1 MEQQLSLAHWVYLIS
16 VVLIIAAVV
25 GRKNVVIPAV
35 VATIA
40 TSLAYTGGDIL
51 AALSAVF
58 NASFVA
64 ATELF
69 TIFLTIALVT
79 ALLGSLKNLG
89 ADLLM
94 VRPFQ
99 PLMRGGTS
107 AYVVLAVVT
116 FTISLFFWPTPALPL
131 LGAILVPAAIRA
143 GLSPVGCAIAI
154 ALAGQGMAL
163 AADYVMGVA
172 PQLSAEGAGVPA
184 AMIADR
190 ALVLS
195 VAVGLVA
202 LPMAYVLHVRKA
214 ISAPSPANLR
224 AWMQRS
230 EAAVEEQPVETP
242 RSEALSQVVTVS
254 ESRRHDAQLEYAQH
268 AGTDSADL
276 TPATTNGRDGS
287 ANADAEA
294 TTLQDGAAHNGAAQ
308 NGAAIGTN
316 GLGAAVQGPENP
328 VGTTRTAKAF
338 AIAVPVAFLILLVCM
353 ILGKT
358 TDLLPGLEGSQGAS
372 LIGGTSVV
380 LLALATIAHNHRSS
394 LDMAADHIVD
404 GLVFAF
410 KAMGVVIPIA
420 GFIFMGIPDFAGRI
434 LGLPEGATAPGF
446 LFDLIRSV
454 ETYIPNST
462 IGVVFAMLLIGMII
476 GLDGNGWAGLPLTG
490 TFANGLAEG
499 GDSQIA
505 TLAAMAQVS
514 ATWTGG
520 GTLLIWSSLVA
531 VAGITRTSVVD
542 LARMLFLPVIVGLA
556 TAGLVAV
563 AMMQMWG

>member
-1 MEQQLSLAHWVYLIS
+1 MDLSLAHWVYLIS
-16 VVLIIAAVV
+16 VALIIAAVV
-25 GRKNVVIPAV
+25 ARKNVVIPAV

-94 VRPFQ
+94 VRPFR

-116 FTISLFFWPTPALPL
+116 FTISMFFWPTPALPL

-154 ALAGQGMAL
+154 AIAGQGMAL
-163 AADYVMGVA
+163 ASDYVMGVA

-184 AMIADR
+184 SMIADR

-195 VAVGLVA
+195 VVVGLVA
-202 LPMAYVLHVRKA
+202 LPLAYVLHVRKG
-214 ISAPSPANLR
+214 ISRPSPANLR
-224 AWMQRS
+224 AWMERS
-230 EAAVEEQPVETP
+230 ETAVEGLEQE
-242 RSEALSQVVTVS
+242 VVPSGATVS
-254 ESRRHDAQLEYAQH
+254 TGHPEA
-268 AGTDSADL
+268 ADL
-276 TPATTNGRDGS
+276 DYTGGPGRGGPGAMSVDDPAAS
-287 ANADAEA
+287 AS
-294 TTLQDGAAHNGAAQ
+294 
-308 NGAAIGTN
+308 
-316 GLGAAVQGPENP
+316 
-328 VGTTRTAKAF
+328 RTAKAF
-338 AIAVPVAFLILLVCM
+338 AIAVPVAFAALLACM

-358 TDLLPGLEGSQGAS
+358 TDLFPELEGSQGAS

-380 LLALATIAHNHRSS
+380 LLALATVAHNRRSS
-394 LDMAADHIVD
+394 LDMAANHIVD

-434 LGLPEGATAPGF
+434 LGLAEGATPPGF

-454 ETYIPNST
+454 EHLIPNST
-462 IGVVFAMLLIGMII
+462 FGVVFAMLLIGMVI

-490 TFANGLAEG
+490 TFASGLAEG

-505 TLAAMAQVS
+505 TLAAMSQVS

-542 LARMLFLPVIVGLA
+542 LARMLFLPVVAGLA

-563 AMMQMWG
+563 ALMQI